1 MTGTPKF
8 FLQPLPQTSAAST
21 ALLVLRLIV
30 GAAFVLHGAGKIVNP
45 FGWMGPEAT
54 IPGFFQLLAALS
66 EFGGGIAWI
75 LGLLTPLAAL
85 GIGCTMTVAVYTHL
99 IVRGDPFVN
108 PTGGPGY
115 ELALVFWGVA
125 LLLLLLG
132 PGRFS
137 LDRAIFGER
146 KDAWRS

>member
-1 MTGTPKF
+1 MSASTIKHY
-8 FLQPLPQTSAAST
+8 LQPLPQTRVAST

-30 GAAFVLHGAGKIVNP
+30 GATFVMHGSVKIVNP
-45 FGWMGPEAT
+45 LGWMGPEAT
-54 IPGFFQLLAALS
+54 IPGFFQLLAAIS

-75 LGLLTPLAAL
+75 VGLLTPLAAL
-85 GIGCTMTVAVYTHL
+85 GIASTMTVAVYTHL

-108 PTGGPGY
+108 LSGGMGY
-115 ELALVFWGVA
+115 ELALVFWGIA

-137 LDRAIFGER
+137 LDRVFFGQR
-146 KDAWRS
+146 PRG